1 MANGAEVEAARTMV
15 VNAIV
20 AMGIGYLFN
29 VRYLH
34 STSLTWEGMGGTP
47 AVLIG
52 VSTVLVLQL
61 GFTYLPLMNQIF
73 ETRPLSLAEGAVTV
87 GAGVILFVL
96 LEIEKQ
102 LQRRWNPN
110 MKQQTA
116 SGRSS

>member
-1 MANGAEVEAARTMV
+1 
-15 VNAIV
+15 
-20 AMGIGYLFN
+20 
-29 VRYLH
+29 
-34 STSLTWEGMGGTP
+34 
-47 AVLIG
+47 
-52 VSTVLVLQL
+52 
-61 GFTYLPLMNQIF
+61 MNQIF